1 MVTRQSHVV
10 AIDNKIICNINTN
23 RYYTILINQQ
33 GESNVVFQGFR
44 DTMKH
49 LQLKLVYMR
58 KSNKLNILDPM
69 NKGQI
74 TANDL
79 SEFVTNMR
87 QSIGLIKKRIC

>member
-1 MVTRQSHVV
+1 M
-10 AIDNKIICNINTN
+10 
-23 RYYTILINQQ
+23 LIFNSSF
-33 GESNVVFQGFR
+33 EKSYVVFQGFR